1 MNNLPLVRERL
12 WSGFQH
18 SLIVFIPHHSVL
30 TAFILALQNFFSLCF
45 KVTLSI
51 LFFFLIKVM
60 VKLVLFIYVML
71 YKISGLHHLVL

>member
-18 SLIVFIPHHSVL
+18 SLMVFIPHHSVL
-30 TAFILALQNFFSLCF
+30 AAFILALQNFFSLCF

-51 LFFFLIKVM
+51 LFFLIKVM
-60 VKLVLFIYVML
+60 VKLVLFLSVML
-71 YKISGLHHLVL
+71 YKLSGLHHLVL